1 MAKRHIIALSL
12 LATISSFS
20 FANILTIE
28 PYRDAQL
35 VKSRSQA
42 EEWVSVPLGKIGRSG
57 RGWEPESVIR
67 VQGDYLTSLH
77 KINRSADLTAIFA
90 HYRAQMLTK
99 NRTILFECESRACG
113 SGNAWAND
121 FFNDYLLNGADQNQ
135 YLLVVKD
142 QQELYQTL
150 YINRR
155 GAGDVM
161 VRIDEVKS
169 AESYGTEFNIVAQ
182 MDAQDT
188 PRIRRFVRDLPEDQK
203 VIGFVTSKKT
213 GVANAIESGDQLI
226 QQIQAGLGDQLRD
239 KVRFINVADLGVES
253 LGVNR
258 ISFVYASQ

>member
-1 MAKRHIIALSL
+1 MVKLHIIALSL

-35 VKSRSQA
+35 VKSLSQA
-42 EEWVSVPLGKIGRSG
+42 EEWVSVPLGRIGRSG

-77 KINRSADLTAIFA
+77 KIDRSADISTIVA

-99 NRTILFECESRACG
+99 NRTILFECESRSCG
-113 SGNAWAND
+113 SSNAWAND

-135 YLLVVKD
+135 YLLVVKG
-142 QQELYQTL
+142 QQELYQML

-169 AESYGTEFNIVAQ
+169 ADSYGTEFSIVAQ
-182 MDAQDT
+182 LDALDI
-188 PRIRRFVRDLPEDQK
+188 PGIRRFVRDLPTGES

-213 GVANAIESGDQLI
+213 ATKNAVDSGDQLI
-226 QQIQAGLGDQLRD
+226 QQIQAGLGEQLKD
-239 KVRFINVADLGVES
+239 NVRFINVADLGVES

-258 ISFVYASQ
+258 ISFVYATQ